1 MVATA
6 RFTVADL
13 PATRT
18 MAINYHPVA
27 TPDRMRSHFGVAALA
42 GDMAA
47 RSLPRYLAPF
57 IARAP
62 DGIPF
67 ERDRPRCDCEP
78 SSCRCKRL
86 TLGRRAQ
93 DAPADIAGE
102 LDFFRGAWH
111 RGQRCIVPTEAI
123 YELDY
128 RTGRPARWR
137 ITRRDRAPMG
147 IAGLWRWWTDGRT
160 GEELPSFTML
170 TVNADTHPLMMQFGK
185 TRQEKRMVV
194 ILDEADHD
202 AWLTCRP
209 EHMMS
214 FMQPYAADRLVAEP
228 WPKGRSGATPTWP
241 GGITVLWD
249 AERLPGGE
257 EE

>member
-1 MVATA
+1 MLATA

-27 TPDRMRSHFGVAALA
+27 APDRMRSHFGVAPPV

-57 IARAP
+57 ILRAP
-62 DGIPF
+62 DGIRL
-67 ERDRPRCDCEP
+67 EREMPRCGCEP
-78 SSCRCKRL
+78 SSCRCKTL

-102 LDFFRGAWH
+102 LAFFRGAWR

-128 RTGRPARWR
+128 QTGRPVRWR
-137 ITRRDRAPMG
+137 IARRDCAPMG
-147 IAGLWRWWTDGRT
+147 IAGLWCWWTDSRT
-160 GEELPSFTML
+160 GEEVPSFTML
-170 TVNADTHPLMMQFGK
+170 TVNADTHPLMRQFGK
-185 TRQEKRMVV
+185 PWQEKRMVV

-202 AWLTCRP
+202 AWLTCRA
-209 EHMMS
+209 EQMMS
-214 FMQPYAADRLVAEP
+214 FMQPYPSDQLVAEP

-249 AERLPGGE
+249 AESLPASE
-257 EE
+257 EG